1 MTRPAAPMMENP
13 AVPYSQEAEEAVL
26 GSILVDKSAFITV
39 ASFLQP
45 TDFFI
50 LRHQYI
56 WQAFSRL
63 SERNEPMDTLTTA
76 EELANMGVLDDIGG
90 RVYLTRLINNTP
102 TSIYAEVYGQ
112 IVHRAAIRRR
122 MLEAADKI
130 RALALDEEKS
140 IDGVISEAE
149 AAIFAIGESHQRRE
163 FTPMWEAVSAYYD
176 RMEFMLQ
183 NRRDVPGIPTG
194 FRDLDQL
201 LGGFQ
206 KSDLLV
212 FAGRPGMGKCLTGDA
227 LISTQHGLVPLA
239 TLKPAGGTGIPDN
252 EGGIYYPLEIEVQAP
267 DGIKKTSHFYD
278 GGIKPTLKITT
289 HAGYSIT
296 GTHHHPVLVLNPQG
310 EKVWKTLA
318 ELQSGDTVVTGDIQ
332 QYDTVIRVE
341 KSGLQ
346 HVYDLVVPDGHA
358 FVANGIVCHN
368 TSFLLTI
375 AMNSARIGT
384 RIAIFT
390 MEMGTD
396 QLVQR
401 MVSMESGINVQKLRL
416 AKLTPQ
422 EQSRFVEVVG
432 RISEFPIF
440 IDDTPALSPME
451 IRTKCRRLLH
461 EYGLDMV
468 IIDYMQLMNAGKGY
482 ENNRV
487 QEISYI
493 SRNLKELAREF
504 NIPVISAAQLSRAVE
519 QRNDKRPVLSDLRE
533 SGCLAGDTLVY
544 LPATGQHV
552 RIRDL
557 QGKTGF
563 QVLSLNTATWKL
575 EPGTVTNAFCTGV
588 KPVYRMTTALGRT
601 IRATANHKFLTIQGW
616 KRLDELT
623 TDDYIALPRHSENS
637 DVYWDSIVSI
647 APDGETEVYDLTVPG
662 NANFTANNIYV
673 HNSIEQDSDIV
684 MFLYRDEVYNEA
696 TEFPNQAEVIV
707 AKHRNGPTGTISLYF
722 EKQLTKFIDASVH
735 RVDLSD
741 LE

>member
-1 MTRPAAPMMENP
+1 MTRPTPPVLENP
-13 AVPYSQEAEEAVL
+13 AAPYSQEAEEAVL

-39 ASFLQP
+39 ASFLRAE
-45 TDFFI
+45 DFFM
-50 LRHQYI
+50 LRHHYI
-56 WQAFSRL
+56 WQAFFRL
-63 SERNEPMDTLTTA
+63 SERNEPIDTLTTS
-76 EELANMGVLDDIGG
+76 EELANMGVLEDIGG
-90 RVYLTRLINNTP
+90 RVYLIRLINNTP

-130 RALALDEEKS
+130 RVLALDEEKNL
-140 IDGVISEAE
+140 DAVISEAE
-149 AAIFAIGESHQRRE
+149 ATIFTIGESQQRRE

-176 RMEFMLQ
+176 RMEYMLQ
-183 NRRDVPGIPTG
+183 NRKETPGIPTG

-227 LISTQHGLVPLA
+227 LISTQNGLISLA
-239 TLKPAGGTGIPDN
+239 ALKPQAVTGIPDD
-252 EGGIYYPLEIEVQAP
+252 EGGVYYPLEIEVQSP
-267 DGIKKTSHFYD
+267 TGIRKTSHFYE

-289 HAGYSIT
+289 RAGYSLA
-296 GTHHHPVLVLNPQG
+296 GTYVHPVLVLNQQG
-310 EKVWKTLA
+310 EKVWKSLG
-318 ELQSGDTVVTGDIQ
+318 ELQCGDSIITINHPYTDMIAHIEKTGWQ
-332 QYDTVIRVE
+332 P
-341 KSGLQ
+341 
-346 HVYDLVVPDGHA
+346 VYDLVVPEGHA

-368 TSFLLTI
+368 TSFLLTV
-375 AMNSARIGT
+375 AMNAARVGA

-440 IDDTPALSPME
+440 IDDTPAMSPME

-461 EYGLDMV
+461 EFGLDMV
-468 IIDYMQLMNAGKGY
+468 MIDYMQLMNAGKGY

-493 SRNLKELAREF
+493 SRALKELAREF
-504 NIPVISAAQLSRAVE
+504 NVPVISAAQLSRAVE

-544 LPATGQHV
+544 LPAIGQHV
-552 RIRDL
+552 PIRDL
-557 QGKTGF
+557 TGKTGF
-563 QVLSLNTATWKL
+563 QVVSLNTDTWQL
-575 EPGTVTNAFCTGV
+575 EPGTVTNAFCTGT
-588 KPVYRMTTALGRT
+588 KPIFRMMTALGRT
-601 IRATANHKFLTIQGW
+601 IRATANHKFLTIHGW

-623 TDDYIALPRHSENS
+623 PDDYVAVPNLANS

-647 APDGETEVYDLTVPG
+647 EPDGETDVYDLTVPG
-662 NANFTANNIYV
+662 NANFIANNIYT

-696 TEFPNQAEVIV
+696 TEYPNQAEVIV
-707 AKHRNGPTGTISLYF
+707 SKHRNGPTGTISLYF
-722 EKQLTKFIDASVH
+722 EKQLTKFMDASVH